1 MIELMIRQLNGPISA
16 KDVIR
21 GYHESKIAR
30 SETNDCVVRAL
41 AVVEDLDYDTA
52 HRIVAT
58 KMGRRPYKGTP
69 TRLGYRYFL
78 NNPQKYQVVA
88 TCRLNQKDPKFV
100 MNLMNGS
107 YLKATNPDGS
117 KCKMTVDRFT
127 KACKKG
133 RFFVF
138 VRNHAFAVVDGKV
151 IGNRDDSRRLRTVVL
166 GAFRLKNN

>member
-1 MIELMIRQLNGPISA
+1 MIESMIQQINSPIRA
-16 KDVIR
+16 KDVIK

-41 AVVEDLDYDTA
+41 AVVEDLDYETA

-58 KMGRRPYKGTP
+58 KMGRRPRKGTP
-69 TRLGYRYFL
+69 TRLGYRYFM

-88 TCRLNQKDPKFV
+88 TCRLNQKDPNFM
-100 MNLMNGS
+100 MNLMMGS

-117 KCKMTVDRFT
+117 KCRMTVDRFT

-151 IGNRDDSRRLRTVVL
+151 IGNLEDARKKRAVVL
-166 GAFRLKNN
+166 GAFRLKK